1 MIEPKIFSVR
11 QINRY
16 IKNLM
21 DNDFILN
28 SLWVQGEI
36 SNFKA
41 HTSGHFYFTLKD
53 ASASITCIMFKGS
66 ADLLPFVP
74 ENGLSVI
81 ICGYVSVYEKNG
93 QYQLYA
99 ELMQPVGVG
108 ALNLAYE
115 QLRKKLQEEGLFDE
129 DYKREI
135 CPSPKCVAVI
145 TSPTGAAV
153 RDIIQIIKR
162 RNPYVKIVVVPVL
175 VQGDKAVPSIVAA
188 LKLVNQWREADTII
202 LGRGGGSIEDLWA
215 FNEEKVARAV
225 FASEIPV
232 ISAVGHETDVT
243 IVDYVADLRASTP
256 SAAAELAVN
265 QIKDSILRL
274 DELLERMEN
283 QILVRLSQSRKN
295 LEKLLSSSVLK
306 RPEKRF
312 LEYELSLD
320 DLLKKLSK
328 EAVNRLDKQ
337 KMEFSHV
344 CHRLEAA
351 SPLSVLKRGYVFAA
365 NEKGAGLS
373 SVKEVEVD
381 DMISIM
387 LLDGKL
393 EARIVQKQEEI
404 LWQRKS

>member
-81 ICGYVSVYEKNG
+81 ICGYVSVYEKSG

-153 RDIIQIIKR
+153 RDMIQIIKR

-188 LKLVNQWREADTII
+188 LKLVNQWRGADTII

-243 IVDYVADLRASTP
+243 IVDYVADLRAPTP

-265 QIKDSILRL
+265 QMRDSILRL
-274 DELLERMEN
+274 NELLERMEN
-283 QILVRLSQSRKN
+283 QILVRLSQGKKD

-320 DLLKKLSK
+320 ELLKKLSK
-328 EAVNRLDKQ
+328 EAVYRLEKQ
-337 KMEFSHV
+337 KMEFSHA

-365 NEKGAGLS
+365 TEKGSGLS

-393 EARIVQKQEEI
+393 EARIIQKQEEI